1 MLMVGLQA
9 TAYSDMGPGAPYLLQ
24 HNFVGNRISLLLTTI
39 VSAWDD
45 LSGVWLLSPFSLS
58 L

>member
-1 MLMVGLQA
+1 MVGLQA